1 MVPFSGTPKVGVAIR
16 PAHFGT
22 AVGSYPSGTNTS
34 ENMNRYM
41 KLKNAAKALLL
52 AGDVDRYLQ
61 ALRLM
66 HGLKARHLGMA

>member
-1 MVPFSGTPKVGVAIR
+1 MAPVKDGFPHDA
-16 PAHFGT
+16 AHFGT
-22 AVGSYPSGTNTS
+22 AVGVIVTEPINTAA
-34 ENMNRYM
+34 MKRYE

-66 HGLKARHLGMA
+66 HGLRAMNPSGLA

>member
-1 MVPFSGTPKVGVAIR
+1 
-16 PAHFGT
+16 
-22 AVGSYPSGTNTS
+22 
-34 ENMNRYM
+34 MNRYM

-66 HGLKARHLGMA
+66 HGLRARHLGLA

>member
-1 MVPFSGTPKVGVAIR
+1 
-16 PAHFGT
+16 
-22 AVGSYPSGTNTS
+22 
-34 ENMNRYM
+34 MNRYL

-66 HGLKARHLGMA
+66 HGLRTHRPMGLA